1 MVDPNYC
8 SVPARH
14 AGSSFLP
21 ATLVQL
27 YLDLLKRAVT
37 DTIYKSE
44 PDANNESSAEFL
56 DGFIRHYVE
65 GCAASM
71 LPLARMNNI
80 QFCIEDVIRNNVP
93 GDFIETGVWRGG
105 ACIFMR
111 GILRAYGIVNRR
123 IWAADSFEGL
133 PTPDSEEFPLEAA
146 AHRGPVMNEVYNH
159 FAVSLEKVRENFAR
173 FGLLDDQ
180 VVFLKGWFKDTLPA
194 APIERL
200 ALIRLD
206 GDYYQ
211 STWDSLVN
219 LYDKLSVGGY
229 LIVDDYGEDAWTYCR
244 KAIEDFRRER
254 GISDSIVRVDSKCY
268 YWQRSKL

>member
-1 MVDPNYC
+1 
-8 SVPARH
+8 
-14 AGSSFLP
+14 
-21 ATLVQL
+21 L
-27 YLDLLKRAVT
+27 YLDLLKRAIT
-37 DTIYKSE
+37 DTIYKAE
-44 PDANNESSAEFL
+44 PDPSNESSAEFL
-56 DGFIRHYVE
+56 DGFIRHYVK
-65 GCAASM
+65 GRAASM

-80 QFCIEDVIRNNVP
+80 QFCVEDVIRNNVP

-111 GILRAYGIVNRR
+111 GILKAHGISDRR
-123 IWAADSFEGL
+123 IWVADSFEGL
-133 PTPDSEEFPLEAA
+133 PTPDAEQFPLEAA
-146 AHRGPVMNEVYNH
+146 AHGGPVMNKVYKH
-159 FAVSLEKVRENFAR
+159 FAVSVEEVRENFAR

-180 VVFLKGWFKDTLPA
+180 VVFLKGWFKDTLPV
-194 APIERL
+194 APIGRL

-229 LIVDDYGEDAWTYCR
+229 VIIDDYGEDSWTYCR

-254 GISDSIVRVDSKCY
+254 GITESIVPVDSNCH
-268 YWQRSKL
+268 YWRRSHL